1 MPPEKLNPS
10 LITGFTDGDGCFHVS
25 VRKNKK
31 LKLEWRVELVFEINL
46 NEKDIALLEQIQN
59 YFKVGSINKTHGPHS
74 NQFQVRSFKDLNVI
88 INHFYK
94 YPLITDKCYYFKL
107 FKQAF
112 HLTER
117 QSHLTLEGF
126 SKIVAIKAAMNRGL
140 SDVLK

>member
-1 MPPEKLNPS
+1 M
-10 LITGFTDGDGCFHVS
+10 
-25 VRKNKK
+25 
-31 LKLEWRVELVFEINL
+31 
-46 NEKDIALLEQIQN
+46 EQIQN